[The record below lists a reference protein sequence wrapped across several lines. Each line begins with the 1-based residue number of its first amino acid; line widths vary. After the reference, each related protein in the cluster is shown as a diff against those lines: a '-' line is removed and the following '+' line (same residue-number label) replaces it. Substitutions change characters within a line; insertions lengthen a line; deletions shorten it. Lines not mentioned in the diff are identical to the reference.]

1 MLDEELCTGAYE
13 IDGIV
18 GRENTGYI
26 EGSIFAQ
33 AVASYEG
40 RRASPQNS
48 EASECHLHAGHIQMG
63 HDRVQ
68 RLRVL
73 EVDLSRD
80 QGQEGGEA
88 MALCDAVETDQM
100 RAEDGNIVE

>member
-13 IDGIV
+13 IDGVV

-26 EGSIFAQ
+26 ESSIFAQ
-33 AVASYEG
+33 AVASHEG
-40 RRASPQNS
+40 RRASPQDP
-48 EASECHLHAGHIQMG
+48 EASECHLHTSHIQMG

-68 RLRVL
+68 GLHVL
-73 EVDLSRD
+73 ETDLSRD

-88 MALCDAVETDQM
+88 MALCDAVETD
-100 RAEDGNIVE
+100 